1 MIYETRE
8 DSYLLAKYVK
18 EYASGRVLDMGC
30 GPGILAEIALGKTND
45 VLAVDVDEEAV
56 NFCKAK
62 GINAR
67 VSDLFSNVNGKFDL
81 IIFNPPYLPE
91 DKDEDEESRRAISG
105 GKIGSE
111 LLERFLKNARSY
123 LNEGGKILIVV
134 STLTGNVGRL
144 FKNYN
149 FKILEEHGLFF
160 ERLIVYLIYYK
171 YMNKMQ
177 VLI

>member
-18 EYASGRVLDMGC
+18 EYASGRVLDIGC
-30 GPGILAEIALGKTND
+30 GSWILAEIALGKTND

-111 LLERFLKNARSY
+111 
-123 LNEGGKILIVV
+123 
-134 STLTGNVGRL
+134 
-144 FKNYN
+144 
-149 FKILEEHGLFF
+149 
-160 ERLIVYLIYYK
+160 
-171 YMNKMQ
+171 
-177 VLI
+177 